1 MIRAYRSKIYTIYHS
16 FIRTLFPPDG
26 DTCNNKHQ
34 ITNIV
39 TSMSLY
45 IHYVREREKE
55 EKNIYIYTTERE
67 KKIERNKKQNIM
79 ISRHELIGNI

>member
-55 EKNIYIYTTERE
+55 EIYIYIYTTERE

>member
-1 MIRAYRSKIYTIYHS
+1 MPVPVKGKKFIHS
-16 FIRTLFPPDG
+16 FIHTLFPPDG

-45 IHYVREREKE
+45 IHNVRERERKKK
-55 EKNIYIYTTERE
+55 KNIHI
-67 KKIERNKKQNIM
+67 
-79 ISRHELIGNI
+79 